1 MSERHVMVIRHLSRP
16 ELAET
21 ADKVAAELRNHGITP
36 VDEDYDGSVE
46 IVIALGGDGT
56 LLGAARPA
64 RTQAVPLIG
73 INLGHTGFLTEVEPD
88 KISEVI
94 NHIVA
99 GSYTVQPRMTV
110 EVSVT
115 LPDGSKITDWALNEA
130 AIMSTDRAHPS
141 HLGLGID
148 QRGITTYGADG
159 LIVATPTGST
169 AYNFSAGGPIVWPD
183 VDAMVV
189 SPLGA
194 HGLFTRPLVV
204 SPDSTLE
211 ISVLPDQRSSME
223 LWLDGLHCHKV
234 PPASIVHATKGKA
247 PVVLARILDTPFS
260 GRLVHKF
267 QLPVKGWR
275 SLG

>member
-1 MSERHVMVIRHLSRP
+1 MGERHAMVIRHLSRP
-16 ELAET
+16 DLEST
-21 ADKVAAELRNHGITP
+21 ADNVAQELRSHGITP
-36 VDEDYDGSVE
+36 VDENYSGAVE

-56 LLGAARPA
+56 LLGAARYA
-64 RTQAVPLIG
+64 RAQAVPLIG

-88 KISEVI
+88 RISEVI

-99 GSYTVQPRMTV
+99 GSYTVQSRMTV
-110 EVSVT
+110 DVTVT
-115 LPDGSKITDWALNEA
+115 LPDGSEITDWALNEA
-130 AIMSTDRAHPS
+130 AILSTDRAHPS

-183 VDAMVV
+183 VEAVVV

-204 SPDSTLE
+204 SPESTME
-211 ISVLPDQRSSME
+211 ISVLPDQRTPME
-223 LWLDGLHCHKV
+223 LWLDGLRCHEV
-234 PPASIVHATKGKA
+234 PPASSMRATKGKA
-247 PVVLARILDTPFS
+247 PVLLAQILDTPFS